1 MKCNLV
7 QYLLQLGT
15 LWYQVQVLVYR
26 HNDANVLIHLGSH
39 CANNQ
44 IRHTNEQYL

>member
-7 QYLLQLGT
+7 QDLLQLGT

-26 HNDANVLIHLGSH
+26 HNDANVLIHLGSQ